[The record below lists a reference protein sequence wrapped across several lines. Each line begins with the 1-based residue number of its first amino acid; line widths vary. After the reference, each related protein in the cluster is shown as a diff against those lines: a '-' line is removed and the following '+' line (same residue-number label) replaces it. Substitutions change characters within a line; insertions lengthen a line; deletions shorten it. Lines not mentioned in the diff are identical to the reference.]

1 MPIVST
7 DIKYRLSGGSS
18 NTDPTASLGG
28 VKSTT
33 DASTNLLDTVSSAEA
48 AAGDVVHGV
57 AMEYATAPTAD
68 GDKEILVDVSG
79 ESVYRYPPDA
89 GTVTVALIGVT
100 MDVGGAQSINIDAS
114 ADDCIL
120 VRDVDTA
127 NNLVFI
133 QIRPAFAGVV

>member
-1 MPIVST
+1 MADTFYGYHRGQRNPVRVRLDSST
-7 DIKYRLSGGSS
+7 ATVNIGDMMTLG
-18 NTDPTASLGG
+18 TAGYYQ
-28 VKSTT
+28 K
-33 DASTNLLDTVSSAEA
+33 A

-114 ADDCIL
+114 TDDCIL